1 MPAELTLAVPDVSPE
16 LVAEVRRF
24 VLEAEQAC
32 RAGPRT
38 ARSGGVDL
46 LVALCRSE
54 ALGAFAAGVDRMVR
68 RHPYRSAAVVFG
80 LGVWLGG
87 RARGR

>member
-1 MPAELTLAVPDVSPE
+1 MSAETTLVAPEVSPE

-32 RAGPRT
+32 RAGPRL
-38 ARSGGVDL
+38 APPNGWGLIIAV
-46 LVALCRSE
+46 CRSPLLRE
-54 ALGAFAAGVDRMVR
+54 FAVRADTVVR
-68 RHPYRSAAVVFG
+68 RHPYGAAAVVFG

-87 RARGR
+87 WARHR